1 MVFMAAPGGV
11 RLMLGAAR
19 DRAVTATSSPARLER
34 GHNAAMD
41 TLTMP
46 AAYGSDPDGLIC
58 GFRFADGQ
66 AGQPISLAEALA
78 CLAEPPGTR
87 HRSFVWLHFNL
98 ADAAAESWMRTHL
111 ALAPEFF
118 EALREGSR
126 TTRIEDAA
134 DHLVAVVNDVAFE
147 FSFEP
152 SEIASLWMT
161 VNERL
166 AVSAR
171 LHPLQSVDRLRRS
184 VKDGTRFTSPVTLLN
199 HLLRDQ
205 GDVLVRIVRD
215 ATLQV
220 DTVEDNLQRGQFR
233 AQRAALGKLRR
244 VLVRLQRLLAPEPG
258 ALFRLLRQPPPW
270 LDEHDLDDLRQST
283 EEFSLVLRD
292 LAALQERIKLLQ
304 EEITAQVGEQT
315 NRSLFTLTVVTVLA
329 LPINIIAGLL
339 GMNVGG
345 IPLADSPH
353 GFLVIAL
360 IVLSFTVVAGWLAFR
375 RRD

>member
-1 MVFMAAPGGV
+1 
-11 RLMLGAAR
+11 
-19 DRAVTATSSPARLER
+19 
-34 GHNAAMD
+34 
-41 TLTMP
+41 
-46 AAYGSDPDGLIC
+46 
-58 GFRFADGQ
+58 
-66 AGQPISLAEALA
+66 
-78 CLAEPPGTR
+78 
-87 HRSFVWLHFNL
+87 LHFNL
-98 ADAAAESWMRTHL
+98 SDASAESWMRAHL
-111 ALAPEFF
+111 GLPEEFF
-118 EALREGSR
+118 DALHEGSR
-126 TTRIEDAA
+126 STRIEDAA

-147 FSFEP
+147 FSFEA
-152 SEIASLWMT
+152 SEIASLWLA
-161 VNERL
+161 VHPRL
-166 AVSAR
+166 IVSAR
-171 LHPLQSVDRLRRS
+171 IQPLRSVDRLRQA
-184 VKDGTRFTSPVTLLN
+184 VKDGAHFSSPVALLN
-199 HLLRDQ
+199 HLLHDQ

-220 DTVEDNLQRGQFR
+220 DTVEDNLQHGRFR
-233 AQRAALGKLRR
+233 VQRAALGKLRR

-258 ALFRLLRQPPPW
+258 ALFRLLSQPPPW
-270 LDEHDLDDLRQST
+270 LAADDLDELRQST

-353 GFLVIAL
+353 GFLTIAL
-360 IVLSFTVVAGWLAFR
+360 IVLTFTMVTGWLAFR

>member
-1 MVFMAAPGGV
+1 
-11 RLMLGAAR
+11 
-19 DRAVTATSSPARLER
+19 
-34 GHNAAMD
+34 
-41 TLTMP
+41 MP
-46 AAYGSDPDGLIC
+46 AAYGSDPNGLIC

-66 AGQPISLAEALA
+66 PGHPISLAEALA
-78 CLAEPPGTR
+78 CLAEPPGTL

-98 ADAAAESWMRTHL
+98 ADASAQSWMRTHL

-118 EALREGSR
+118 EALREGSC

-171 LHPLQSVDRLRRS
+171 MHPLRSVDRLRRS
-184 VKDGTRFTSPVTLLN
+184 VKEGTRFTSPVTLLN

-220 DTVEDNLQRGQFR
+220 DG
-233 AQRAALGKLRR
+233 RR
-244 VLVRLQRLLAPEPG
+244 
-258 ALFRLLRQPPPW
+258 RQPAARAVPDTARGAGQAAARAGAFAAAAGAGARRAVP
-270 LDEHDLDDLRQST
+270 T
-283 EEFSLVLRD
+283 AAPATA
-292 LAALQERIKLLQ
+292 LA
-304 EEITAQVGEQT
+304 
-315 NRSLFTLTVVTVLA
+315 
-329 LPINIIAGLL
+329 
-339 GMNVGG
+339 
-345 IPLADSPH
+345 
-353 GFLVIAL
+353 
-360 IVLSFTVVAGWLAFR
+360 R
-375 RRD
+375 RA